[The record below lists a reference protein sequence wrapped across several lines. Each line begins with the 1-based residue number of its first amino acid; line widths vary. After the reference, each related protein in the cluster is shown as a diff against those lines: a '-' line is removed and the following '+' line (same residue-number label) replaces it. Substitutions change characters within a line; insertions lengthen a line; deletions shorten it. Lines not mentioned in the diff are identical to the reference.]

1 MFAITLL
8 WRITYW
14 IYVQDIL
21 SLSLGCGALLA
32 WISLQA
38 PIQWEHVFFFIL
50 AGLGALAILAWFILS
65 VKI

>member
-8 WRITYW
+8 WRLTYW

-21 SLSLGCGALLA
+21 SLSAACGALLA

-50 AGLGALAILAWFILS
+50 TMFGIFAILAWFILS